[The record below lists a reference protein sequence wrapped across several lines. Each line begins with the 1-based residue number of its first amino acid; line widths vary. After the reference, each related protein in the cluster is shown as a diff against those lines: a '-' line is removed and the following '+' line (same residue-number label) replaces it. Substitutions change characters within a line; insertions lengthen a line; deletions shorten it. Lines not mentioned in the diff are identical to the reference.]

1 MPWFDVLKIGK
12 GGTTVNGWVSQF
24 RRRGATAAEQAEVR
38 HFKRLIAA
46 LPDHELS
53 SILSDYEFMAAVEPN
68 RRFGLSR
75 DACREEVCRR
85 AECPELRSSR
95 SQQSLDISA
104 FEAAVADLA
113 ARETAL
119 EVAHLFGD
127 DSPRV

>member
-1 MPWFDVLKIGK
+1 MRWFEVLQISVGA
-12 GGTTVNGWVSQF
+12 TTVTGWVSQF
-24 RRRGATAAEQAEVR
+24 RRRGATAAEQAEIR

-68 RRFGLSR
+68 PRFGLSR

-95 SQQSLDISA
+95 SHASLDISA
-104 FEAAVADLA
+104 FEAAIADLS
-113 ARETAL
+113 AREAVQ
-119 EVAHLFGD
+119 EIAHLPGD
-127 DSPRV
+127 ESARL